1 MPNRKLL
8 SNAEGVLI
16 TTHLN
21 MIDESLTLK
30 YNQSELKTMQT
41 RNQLNDDFDRKSFE
55 TSLYCHEPTLAV
67 QESKED
73 VDLNNILRK
82 MAVTGVMP
90 FAEANPSYGD
100 FSEVRDYHTLMNS
113 LISAQNAFKTL
124 PSGIRERFNHD
135 PGQLMSFMDDP
146 RNFDEGVKIGLFN
159 PKPQVADQPVGE

>member
-8 SNAEGVLI
+8 SNAEGVLL

-21 MIDESLTLK
+21 MINESLTLK
-30 YNQSELKTMQT
+30 YKQTEFKKMQT
-41 RNQLNDDFDRKSFE
+41 RMQLNEDFDRTSFE
-55 TSLYCHEPTLAV
+55 TGLYCPEPTLAV

-90 FAEANPSYGD
+90 FAEANPTYGD

-135 PGQLMSFMDDP
+135 PGQLMAFMDNP
-146 RNFDEGVKIGLFN
+146 FNFDEGVKIGLFN
-159 PKPQVADQPVGE
+159 PKPVPPEQPLGE